1 MQFLGL
7 EPVALVREVDAVAG
21 DPVPQRVTAPGRG
34 QGGHACVGP
43 VGDVLV
49 EAVEVGLEG
58 DRDETAPLEVRED
71 AGQRDGLRESHRGM
85 VDCDAEGVGA
95 LLPSR
100 GEVGMAMGW
109 VAPGPPVDDASPD
122 PAIVTQWIA
131 ETQTERAAA
140 VAALDRAR
148 QPSPPRRRMTRQE
161 IKDLI
166 DALGGLLTVLGKA
179 DPEDKAKVY
188 QQLGLRLTY
197 DHETQTVLA
206 EAAPRSSVCVVSV
219 SEGGLGQYAHALQRR
234 HRLVLG

>member
-1 MQFLGL
+1 MQGNWNH
-7 EPVALVREVDAVAG
+7 G
-21 DPVPQRVTAPGRG
+21 HGH
-34 QGGHACVGP
+34 GHAHYRCP
-43 VGDVLV
+43 QEYALANTINHPL
-49 EAVEVGLEG
+49 AVYL
-58 DRDETAPLEVRED
+58 RED
-71 AGQRDGLRESHRGM
+71 TVLPVLDAWLAGAFAPDRIHDSLNALDPTQPDTHAHAHESDLLRQAI
-85 VDCDAEGVGA
+85 VDCDHKLARHRAALEAGA
-95 LLPSR
+95 
-100 GEVGMAMGW
+100 
-109 VAPGPPVDDASPD
+109 D

-131 ETQTERAAA
+131 ETQTERAVA

-148 QPSPPRRRMTRQE
+148 QPSSPRRRMTRQE

-219 SEGGLGQYAHALQRR
+219 SEGRLGHYAHLLGQRE
-234 HRLVLG
+234 RLPVVRPGSWP